1 MEMIEIAGYLPTS
14 AKTIKHS
21 TARQMESVV
30 RAMAEENGGKLVS
43 FEVPNPGTA
52 LLMVMGESA
61 QQFIVREFK
70 RLADAV
76 VRQISA
82 LDVHRERN
90 KRAQGKV
97 DHMREL
103 AANRKKM

>member
-14 AKTIKHS
+14 VTTVKHAR
-21 TARQMESVV
+21 ARQMETVV
-30 RAMAEENGGKLVS
+30 CAMAEENGGKVVS
-43 FEVPNPGTA
+43 FEVPKPGTA

-61 QQFIVREFK
+61 QQLIVREFK
-70 RLADAV
+70 RLEDAV

>member
-1 MEMIEIAGYLPTS
+1 MIEIAGYLPTS
-14 AKTIKHS
+14 AKTVKHS
-21 TARQMESVV
+21 TARQMETVV

-43 FEVPNPGTA
+43 FEVPKPGTA
-52 LLMVMGESA
+52 LLMVMGEPA
-61 QQFIVREFK
+61 QQLIVKEFK

-76 VRQISA
+76 VREISA

-97 DHMREL
+97 DNMRAQ
-103 AANRKKM
+103 AANRKKL